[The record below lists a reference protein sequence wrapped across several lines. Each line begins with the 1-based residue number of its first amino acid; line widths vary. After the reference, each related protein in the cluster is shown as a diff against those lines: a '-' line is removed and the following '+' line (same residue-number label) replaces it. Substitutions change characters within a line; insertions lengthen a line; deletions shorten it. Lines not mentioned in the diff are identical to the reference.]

1 MLLQI
6 ILVVLVILMHLQDGV
21 ELLLEVY
28 EHVFM
33 IDLKILDLDR
43 IQKMMQMASL

>member
-1 MLLQI
+1 
-6 ILVVLVILMHLQDGV
+6 
-21 ELLLEVY
+21 LLEVY